1 MVIYIAMRLSFLA
14 MGVLFGIAC
23 YRSAV
28 DALNFYLVGERKE
41 FIKCAIESVAFGIAA
56 IGSVAT
62 AIAVR
67 WF

>member
-1 MVIYIAMRLSFLA
+1 MRLSFLA

-23 YRSAV
+23 YRTAV

-41 FIKCAIESVAFGIAA
+41 FVKCAIESVAFGIAA
-56 IGSVAT
+56 IGAT